1 MKLKKNYKKTHN
13 KKIAIK
19 RMRTILEIKTNK
31 RIFYICKLKDEIEKK
46 IQFHNRIK
54 KNNKD

>member
-1 MKLKKNYKKTHN
+1 MMKLKKITKRPII

-46 IQFHNRIK
+46 VQFHNRIK
-54 KNNKD
+54 K